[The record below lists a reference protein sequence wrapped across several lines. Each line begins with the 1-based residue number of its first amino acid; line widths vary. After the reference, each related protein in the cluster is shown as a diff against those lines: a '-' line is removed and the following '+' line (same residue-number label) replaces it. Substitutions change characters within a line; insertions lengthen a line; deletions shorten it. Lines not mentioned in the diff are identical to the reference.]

1 METRSRPTER
11 SGLEGLHGAGGVVE
25 AVSMAEKL
33 QKQSV
38 MRRGHEDL
46 GRHGRRLR
54 SREEPGGM
62 AEVEEEERG
71 SVGPLLGPC

>member
-1 METRSRPTER
+1 MVSYYSVPVGPSTPP
-11 SGLEGLHGAGGVVE
+11 LADMVE

-71 SVGPLLGPC
+71 SVGPLLWPC

>member
-1 METRSRPTER
+1 M
-11 SGLEGLHGAGGVVE
+11 
-25 AVSMAEKL
+25 SMAEKL

-71 SVGPLLGPC
+71 SVGPLLWPC

>member
-1 METRSRPTER
+1 M
-11 SGLEGLHGAGGVVE
+11 G
-25 AVSMAEKL
+25 MAERL

-38 MRRGHEDL
+38 MRRGHQDL
-46 GRHGRRLR
+46 GRHRRRLG

-71 SVGPLLGPC
+71 SVGPLLWPG

>member
-1 METRSRPTER
+1 MWSRPTER
-11 SGLEGLHGAGGVVE
+11 SELEGHHGGVVE
-25 AVSMAEKL
+25 AVGMAEKL

-46 GRHGRRLR
+46 GRHGRWLG
-54 SREEPGGM
+54 SREKPGGM

-71 SVGPLLGPC
+71 SVGPLLWPG

>member
-1 METRSRPTER
+1 MWSRPTER
-11 SGLEGLHGAGGVVE
+11 SELEGLHGAGGAVE
-25 AVSMAEKL
+25 AVGMAEKL

-46 GRHGRRLR
+46 GRHGRRLG
-54 SREEPGGM
+54 SREKPGGM

-71 SVGPLLGPC
+71 SVGPLLWPG